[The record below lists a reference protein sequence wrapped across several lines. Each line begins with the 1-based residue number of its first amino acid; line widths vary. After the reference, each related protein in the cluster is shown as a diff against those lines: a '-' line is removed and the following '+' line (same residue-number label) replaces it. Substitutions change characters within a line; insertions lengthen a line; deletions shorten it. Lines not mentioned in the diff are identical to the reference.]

1 MTCSVKRILCVF
13 LAAFLAVSLILP
25 LTASAEYTL
34 GSKLEYDGKYVYLTI
49 VPKDTGDT
57 IYFTANGKTPT
68 KKSKVYTGRV
78 KSSKKVTV
86 KAVEFDKNG
95 NRTASLSITIKPRVM
110 QPVISLASS
119 GGDRYVKITSA
130 TSGAKIYYTTDG
142 SEPTKKSAL
151 YKEPLP
157 YTDGATV
164 KARAYKSGMTSSK
177 TVSFSVTIEEFT
189 ASAEAAEVFKA
200 VNSERAKAGVSDLI
214 LDPKL
219 CEAAQTRAEEIAK
232 LYDHKRPRGEYCK
245 KTDNGNSGG
254 LRLDELEIPQRDHAQ
269 RRFRQDRRGTLL
281 FRRRSLLGTAFHQ
294 KLTEVCY
301 NEQYRKKSCFCYTCA
316 FYRIVCVR
324 ADPARERIGSLS
336 DQIRCGVFRH
346 KRTA

>member
-68 KKSKVYTGRV
+68 RKSKVYTGRI

-151 YKEPLP
+151 YKEPLL

-232 LYDHKRPRGEYCK
+232 LYDHKRPDGTRGVEI
-245 KTDNGNSGG
+245 
-254 LRLDELEIPQRDHAQ
+254 LDELGISYTA
-269 RRFRQDRRGTLL
+269 RGENIARKQTT
-281 FRRRSLLGTAFHQ
+281 GTQA
-294 KLTEVCY
+294 VSDWM
-301 NEQYRKKSCFCYTCA
+301 NSKSH
-316 FYRIVCVR
+316 
-324 ADPARERIGSLS
+324 RETMLNGDFDRIGVGHCYSGGVHYWVQLF
-336 DQIRCGVFRH
+336 IRS
-346 KRTA
+346 